1 MKTNLSKS
9 RYGQCRIHGAV
20 PSSRRHP
27 VRELMIKAGILMLAI
42 GAGIIYVTAARAQSG
57 APRYEAD
64 VSWPKPMPDRWVLG
78 GLGGVCVD
86 AQDHVF
92 ILNRQDVIEGDL
104 NGGKLAPPI
113 IEFDPAGNV
122 VNSWGDPKRLD
133 PRLHS
138 CRTDKDNNIWIA
150 SAPSGMIQKY
160 THDGSKMLLQIGKK
174 GTVDSSDGT
183 IKGKPLNSEAAI
195 FFMPSSIF
203 VDPQNGDVYVSDGEG
218 RDSNR
223 RVAVMDRTGKFLRQ
237 WLPEG
242 MATVHCL
249 SMANDGLVY
258 VCNRE
263 GSRIQIYDKM
273 GNFKKNIEVPWTPVT
288 PQKDGKLT
296 QSGGSAVALDFS
308 HDPNQRLIFLVNQ
321 NNAQVEIIDRQS
333 GKILSSFGRPGSFPG
348 QFNQAH
354 GIAAD
359 SKDNVY
365 IAENRGRRVHKF
377 RVVNP

>member
-1 MKTNLSKS
+1 MKTNL
-9 RYGQCRIHGAV
+9 
-20 PSSRRHP
+20 
-27 VRELMIKAGILMLAI
+27 LIKAGILTLAM
-42 GAGIIYVTAARAQSG
+42 GAGIIYVTPARAQSG

-64 VSWPKPMPDRWVLG
+64 VSWPKPLPERWVLG

-122 VNSWGDPKRLD
+122 VNSWGDPKLLD

-138 CRTDKDNNIWIA
+138 CRVDKDNNIWIG

-288 PQKDGKLT
+288 PPKDGKLT

-377 RVVNP
+377 TVVNP

>member
-1 MKTNLSKS
+1 MNSL
-9 RYGQCRIHGAV
+9 RILIRAGLLTIAAAAAFSA
-20 PSSRRHP
+20 PGRI
-27 VRELMIKAGILMLAI
+27 MAQTQKA
-42 GAGIIYVTAARAQSG
+42 

-64 VSWPKPMPDRWVLG
+64 PYWPKPLPDRWVLG
-78 GLGGVCVD
+78 GLGGLCVD

-92 ILNRQDVIEGDL
+92 ILNRQDVVEGDL

-122 VNSWGDPKRLD
+122 VNSWGDPKLLE

-138 CRTDKDNNIWIA
+138 CRTDSDNNIWIA
-150 SAPSGMIQKY
+150 SAPSGMVQKY
-160 THDGSKMLLQIGKK
+160 SHDGSKMLLQIGKK
-174 GTVDSSDGT
+174 GIVDSSDGT
-183 IKGKPLNSEAAI
+183 IKGKPLNSSAAI

-218 RDSNR
+218 AGTNR
-223 RVAVMDRTGKFLRQ
+223 RIAVMDRTGKFLRQ
-237 WLPEG
+237 WLPED
-242 MATVHCL
+242 MTMVHCM
-249 SMANDGLVY
+249 SIANDGQVY

-273 GNFKKNIEVPWTPVT
+273 GNFKKSIEVPWTPVT
-288 PQKDGKLT
+288 PPKDGKLT

-308 HDPNQRLIFLVNQ
+308 HDRAQQFIFVINQ

-333 GKILSSFGRPGSFPG
+333 GKIVSTFGRPGSFLG
-348 QFNQAH
+348 EFNQPH
-354 GIAAD
+354 GIAVD
-359 SKDNVY
+359 SKNNVY

-377 RVVNP
+377 KIAGH

>member
-1 MKTNLSKS
+1 MKTNL
-9 RYGQCRIHGAV
+9 
-20 PSSRRHP
+20 
-27 VRELMIKAGILMLAI
+27 LIKAGILTLAM
-42 GAGIIYVTAARAQSG
+42 GAGIIYVTPARAQSG

-64 VSWPKPMPDRWVLG
+64 VSWPKPLPERWVLG

-122 VNSWGDPKRLD
+122 VNSWGDPKLLD

-138 CRTDKDNNIWIA
+138 CRADKDNNIWIA

-288 PQKDGKLT
+288 PPKDGKLT
-296 QSGGSAVALDFS
+296 QNGGSAVALDFS
-308 HDPNQRLIFLVNQ
+308 HDPNQRLIFLINQ